1 MPAAIRGHIPAWR
14 RLGLKL
20 KYAPESAAPL
30 PEAPSPAPAL
40 HSKRK
45 LTDEE
50 NGIELDHAALKP
62 TKKSKKLHGRTQ
74 TATNGTPN
82 PEPPVPLAEVAPSKS
97 KGHRKSVSFAP
108 ETKTEDGESAKD
120 LYKSWLISQ
129 KRSDPSFDPSTYKQ
143 DALTL
148 ITPRSIVA
156 PSKPNGASITSI
168 PASTEVKQP
177 ARKKKKKKTRY
188 KSKSTLTDASS
199 TPSSTT
205 TIKPFPSQF
214 PKSTPPDPN
223 HPALTYLTLHHNS
236 RHDWKFSK
244 SRDSYILR
252 HIFSLHHIPA
262 SYDPALQDYVK
273 GCESST
279 TKQRLRARAREIRCE
294 DEQWLADG
302 ATFENGGRNHHYIV
316 IEADVE
322 GGGTEEEERA
332 VEMDSPTTRKELFM
346 RAVEQHKILLRARED
361 AREDREREEVWRE
374 RVQKR
379 RRAELVLCVLGDD
392 AKTRAARRN
401 NVVDVADK
409 SVTAGTAVNGTKMAA
424 AEKRTGKRKRKRRT
438 TGVPDDESSSSSSSS
453 SYSSSSDE
461 GEVDLEV
468 NVRRE
473 SKRVR
478 LGPLASVD
486 RPKAVEEISSSDKE
500 SDDSEASSS
509 SSSSSSSGE
518 GSDSDSTSSGESG

>member
-1 MPAAIRGHIPAWR
+1 M
-14 RLGLKL
+14 
-20 KYAPESAAPL
+20 
-30 PEAPSPAPAL
+30 
-40 HSKRK
+40 
-45 LTDEE
+45 
-50 NGIELDHAALKP
+50 
-62 TKKSKKLHGRTQ
+62 
-74 TATNGTPN
+74 
-82 PEPPVPLAEVAPSKS
+82 
-97 KGHRKSVSFAP
+97 
-108 ETKTEDGESAKD
+108 
-120 LYKSWLISQ
+120 
-129 KRSDPSFDPSTYKQ
+129 
-143 DALTL
+143 
-148 ITPRSIVA
+148 
-156 PSKPNGASITSI
+156 
-168 PASTEVKQP
+168 
-177 ARKKKKKKTRY
+177 
-188 KSKSTLTDASS
+188 
-199 TPSSTT
+199 
-205 TIKPFPSQF
+205 
-214 PKSTPPDPN
+214 
-223 HPALTYLTLHHNS
+223 
-236 RHDWKFSK
+236 
-244 SRDSYILR
+244 
-252 HIFSLHHIPA
+252 
-262 SYDPALQDYVK
+262 
-273 GCESST
+273 
-279 TKQRLRARAREIRCE
+279 
-294 DEQWLADG
+294 
-302 ATFENGGRNHHYIV
+302 